1 MTGEPNPKKLKIN
14 SELETDARVNITT
27 SQEASYDT
35 LVEDGF
41 FFIELQGEKSIN
53 KKLNKMLNTGDEFI
67 LLKDFP
73 EENMYKGY
81 LCNIISVLNADVSPE
96 KSFYEIQ
103 FDSCFEDND
112 LSRKSQKRHR
122 DFEYPSSVYVTI
134 VSGEDIVRLIKQ
146 DLLYKTWF
154 A

>member
-14 SELETDARVNITT
+14 SELETDARVTVTT

-35 LVEDGF
+35 FVEDGF

-53 KKLNKMLNTGDEFI
+53 KKLNKMLNTGDEVI

-73 EENMYKGY
+73 EEKMYKGY
-81 LCNIISVLNADVSPE
+81 LCTIISVLNAEVSPE

-103 FDSCFEDND
+103 FDSSFEDND

-122 DFEYPSSVYVTI
+122 DFEYPSSTYVTI
-134 VSGEDIVRLIKQ
+134 VSGEDIVRLINQ